1 MKKLIGL
8 CALSLLLTG
17 CSSSTAEPTP
27 TSTPEVKKLTA
38 DYDGATKGGTMIDDD
53 NKGVHVY
60 LEESGGEKEEV
71 TGWHIKNPTPLKAG
85 ENNSITVW
93 YEDDYCILYIQ
104 ADNSLE
110 LLEAVYDGETRE
122 GTVLDKDNKGIHVY
136 YTDEEGKK
144 SEVDDWN
151 MVGDPATLAADEIS
165 SIIIEYN
172 GLQFTLRVKGTE
184 YVMTDEEYKEACKE
198 ISYNDLARYPG
209 KYENEYIRVYGQ
221 ILQVIE
227 GEDNEVQLRVATKK
241 SDYGS
246 DYYDDVIYVFYF
258 YNDDDPKFLEDD
270 FVTLWGVYANTSTYT
285 STMGG
290 EITIPAMYARIAEI
304 Q

>member
-104 ADNSLE
+104 ADNSVE

-122 GTVLDKDNKGIHVY
+122 GTVLDKDKILTVTY
-136 YTDEEGKK
+136 CSVGKLNVALTSGTLYAEK
-144 SEVDDWN
+144 LNWSVWSHRLSELIES
-151 MVGDPATLAADEIS
+151 TL
-165 SIIIEYN
+165 
-172 GLQFTLRVKGTE
+172 
-184 YVMTDEEYKEACKE
+184 
-198 ISYNDLARYPG
+198 
-209 KYENEYIRVYGQ
+209 
-221 ILQVIE
+221 
-227 GEDNEVQLRVATKK
+227 
-241 SDYGS
+241 
-246 DYYDDVIYVFYF
+246 
-258 YNDDDPKFLEDD
+258 
-270 FVTLWGVYANTSTYT
+270 VTCLLSTVN
-285 STMGG
+285 
-290 EITIPAMYARIAEI
+290 
-304 Q
+304 